1 MKLYQRVRTI
11 AKEVA
16 GSETKLAPLIG
27 VHQRTFNG
35 YLKESR
41 EHNLWP
47 LLPKILEVFPQVSRE
62 WLYFSEGE
70 MLKSEGVQAQPQDRA
85 PLDPL
90 QKGAA
95 TALERE
101 NAALRELVDSKNE
114 IIALQKQL
122 LAKAA
127 DQASQEQRGVEFS
140 GGPPA
145 HTASAP
151 GTPSAA
157 HLLRRATDREGGKL

>member
-62 WLYFSEGE
+62 WLYFDEGE
-70 MLKSEGVQAQPQDRA
+70 MLGGGGPQKPPTPHID
-85 PLDPL
+85 
-90 QKGAA
+90 
-95 TALERE
+95 
-101 NAALRELVDSKNE
+101 AALLRQVIEMLEEHLQAVKAKMSPSAKATVVSQLYEMLVEQEAQAREPIQMMRLVMG
-114 IIALQKQL
+114 A

-127 DQASQEQRGVEFS
+127 NE
-140 GGPPA
+140 
-145 HTASAP
+145 
-151 GTPSAA
+151 
-157 HLLRRATDREGGKL
+157 